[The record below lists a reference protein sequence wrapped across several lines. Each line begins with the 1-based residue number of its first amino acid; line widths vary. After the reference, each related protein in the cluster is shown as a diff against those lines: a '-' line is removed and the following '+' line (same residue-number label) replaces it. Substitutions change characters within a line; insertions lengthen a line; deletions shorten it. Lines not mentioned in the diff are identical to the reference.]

1 MPQKENIQAP
11 GYWASMIRTFSFFF
25 AMGKKA
31 RRTKVFF
38 VLSLLPVAIA
48 VVVKLNQVFSEGGG
62 REGIYIFSNI
72 IMAFY
77 LQFLILILA
86 LFFGTSICSEELEGK
101 TLTYLTT
108 RPVPKSAIVLG
119 KYMAYSLLIIFMV
132 MIGVTLSFVI
142 LNMNRLLDLS
152 IYPIL
157 LRDLGVLI
165 IGMICYT
172 AFFTFIGT
180 FLKKS
185 VLFGLLFSFGWEN
198 VIQYFPGTTQKFTI
212 VHYLKSLIPSPS
224 TGGFSFLLFR
234 LEPSSTWSS
243 IFMLFL
249 ITAVFL
255 SLACL
260 FFSKKEYILED

>member
-1 MPQKENIQAP
+1 MAQIEKIHAP
-11 GYWASMIRTFSFFF
+11 GFWASVINTFSLFLR
-25 AMGKKA
+25 MGKKS

-38 VLSLLPVAIA
+38 AISLLPVIIAAI
-48 VVVKLNQVFSEGGG
+48 VKLNHVFSSGGG

-77 LQFLILILA
+77 LQFLILVLA

-108 RPVPKSAIVLG
+108 RPVPKSAIMLG
-119 KYMAYSLLIIFMV
+119 KYAAYTLLIVFMV
-132 MIGVTLSFVI
+132 VLGVTLSFVL
-142 LNMNRLLDLS
+142 LNMNRLLDFSL
-152 IYPIL
+152 YPIFF
-157 LRDLGVLI
+157 RDLGVLTL
-165 IGMICYT
+165 GMICYT
-172 AFFTFIGT
+172 AFFAFLGT

-212 VHYLKSLIPSPS
+212 VHYLKSLLPGPS

-234 LEPSSTWSS
+234 LEPSPTGVS
-243 IFMLFL
+243 IFMLLL

-260 FFSKKEYILED
+260 FFSKKEYILD